1 MLQSNF
7 GSCAMNFNLRGFKSI
22 PVSSKVSLT
31 TPCLTV
37 SSGSHFPPRTWY
49 RRYIVFSGF
58 FRCDKK
64 IPSSLYKQ
72 VMLNFVL
79 VGSVVIFKIS
89 PYESSV
95 LYFFTAADSSHHF
108 SMVNPSSV
116 L

>member
-7 GSCAMNFNLRGFKSI
+7 GSCAMNFNLRGFRSI
-22 PVSSKVSLT
+22 AVSSQVSLAA
-31 TPCLTV
+31 PCLAI
-37 SSGSHFPPRTWY
+37 SSGSHFLLGTWY
-49 RRYIVFSGF
+49 RRYIVLSGF

-89 PYESSV
+89 PYVSSV
-95 LYFFTAADSSHHF
+95 LYFRTAAGSSHHF
-108 SMVNPSSV
+108 SMANPPSV